1 MTTGNDHNTVQ
12 SDVSRIVWPWMEA
25 LGKPTATPS
34 CRKRAIIQF
43 LCMLIVTGLLSLKHP
58 HMALTVLCVACY
70 VIITGLVF
78 PGLFLAT
85 ERVFK
90 IFGHWV
96 GIALTWML
104 LVPFFLLVFLPGRLV
119 LLASHRDP
127 LTRDFPGKGRTNW
140 RPHVV
145 YEGRNHY
152 RKQY

>member
-1 MTTGNDHNTVQ
+1 
-12 SDVSRIVWPWMEA
+12 
-25 LGKPTATPS
+25 
-34 CRKRAIIQF
+34 
-43 LCMLIVTGLLSLKHP
+43 MLIVAGLLSLKHQ
-58 HMALTVLCVACY
+58 HMALTVACVASY

-78 PGLFLAT
+78 PSLFLAT
-85 ERVFK
+85 ERVFN

-96 GIALTWML
+96 GIALTWLL

-127 LTRDFPGKGRTNW
+127 LTREFPGKGSTNW

-145 YEGRNHY
+145 CEGRNPY